1 MVCIGSVSVDD
12 GPKIFLLKDKIER
25 CDYNDD
31 FLVRHGLKPGST
43 IIMTD
48 NASENHDAWF

>member
-1 MVCIGSVSVDD
+1 MDD